1 MPPHRQTFHYPRKLK
16 YMAESAASQSHPLDT
31 MLAVSDVIQNDRL
44 AQLYTRVLTL
54 DSPTVEELA
63 EGVESSTTTVYEDV
77 NHLVAIGLL
86 ERVTETQPHR
96 YRASRV
102 DMTIQAGGESFQIT
116 PTLLVALADG
126 QSNEN
131 ISLYTD
137 RHGVSG
143 LATAIEYARAYTQSK
158 MNARIMAR
166 EQDMPVLEA
175 ETILQELQEI
185 ILEAEPDISTHL
197 DIEELDAVVDERME

>member
-1 MPPHRQTFHYPRKLK
+1 
-16 YMAESAASQSHPLDT
+16 MAESAVSHSHPLDT
-31 MLAVSDVIQNDRL
+31 MLAVSDVIQNNRL
-44 AQLYTRVLTL
+44 AQLYTRVLDL
-54 DSPTVEELA
+54 DAPTVEELA
-63 EGVESSTTTVYEDV
+63 EGLESSTTTVYDDV
-77 NHLVAIGLL
+77 KHLVEIGLL

-102 DMTIQAGGESFQIT
+102 DMTIQADGETFQIT
-116 PTLLVALADG
+116 PTLLVALAER

-131 ISLYTD
+131 INLYID

-143 LATAIEYARAYTQSK
+143 LATAIEYARAYAQSK

-166 EQDMPVLEA
+166 EQEIPVLEA

-185 ILEAEPDISTHL
+185 ILDAEPDISTSL
-197 DIEELDAVVDERME
+197 DIDELDAAVDDRLDE

>member
-1 MPPHRQTFHYPRKLK
+1 MV
-16 YMAESAASQSHPLDT
+16 ESAVSHPLDT
-31 MLAVSDVIQNDRL
+31 MLAVSDVIQNNRL
-44 AQLYTRVLTL
+44 ARLYARAFEL

-63 EGVESSTTTVYEDV
+63 VGLESSTTTVYEDV
-77 NHLVAIGLL
+77 KHLVDIGLL

-102 DMTIQAGGESFQIT
+102 DLTIQADGETFRIT
-116 PTLLVALADG
+116 PILLVALAER
-126 QSNEN
+126 QTNEN
-131 ISLYTD
+131 INLYLD

-166 EQDMPVLEA
+166 EQEIPVLEA

-185 ILEAEPDISTHL
+185 ILDAEPDISTSL
-197 DIEELDAVVDERME
+197 DIDELDAAVDDRLDE

>member
-1 MPPHRQTFHYPRKLK
+1 
-16 YMAESAASQSHPLDT
+16 MAESAVSQSHPLDT
-31 MLAVSDVIQNDRL
+31 MLAVSDVIRNDRL
-44 AQLYTRVLTL
+44 AQLYARVLEL

-63 EGVESSTTTVYEDV
+63 EGIKSSTTTVYEDIK
-77 NHLVAIGLL
+77 HLVEIGLL

-102 DMTIQAGGESFQIT
+102 DMTIQAGGETFQIT
-116 PTLLVALADG
+116 PTLLVALAER

-131 ISLYTD
+131 ISLYID

-166 EQDMPVLEA
+166 EQDISVLEA

-185 ILEAEPDISTHL
+185 ILEAEPDISTSL
-197 DIEELDAVVDERME
+197 DIEELDAAVDERLEK

>member
-1 MPPHRQTFHYPRKLK
+1 
-16 YMAESAASQSHPLDT
+16 
-31 MLAVSDVIQNDRL
+31 MLAVSDVIRNDRL
-44 AQLYTRVLTL
+44 ARLYSRVLEC

-63 EGVESSTTTVYEDV
+63 GGIESSTTTVYEDV
-77 NHLVAIGLL
+77 KHLVEIGLL
-86 ERVTETQPHR
+86 ERVTETQPYR

-102 DMTIQAGGESFQIT
+102 DMTIQASGETFQIT
-116 PTLLVALADG
+116 PTLLVALAER

-131 ISLYTD
+131 ISLYID

-166 EQDMPVLEA
+166 EQDIPVLEA

-185 ILEAEPDISTHL
+185 ILETEPDTATSL
-197 DIEELDAVVDERME
+197 DIEELDAAVDERMDE

>member
-1 MPPHRQTFHYPRKLK
+1 
-16 YMAESAASQSHPLDT
+16 
-31 MLAVSDVIQNDRL
+31 MLAVSDVIRNDRL
-44 AQLYTRVLTL
+44 AQLYARVLEL

-63 EGVESSTTTVYEDV
+63 EGIESSTTTVYEDIK
-77 NHLVAIGLL
+77 HLVEIGLL

-102 DMTIQAGGESFQIT
+102 DMTIQAGGETFQIT
-116 PTLLVALADG
+116 PTLLVALAER

-131 ISLYTD
+131 ISLYID

-166 EQDMPVLEA
+166 EQDISVLEA

-185 ILEAEPDISTHL
+185 ILEAEPDISTSL
-197 DIEELDAVVDERME
+197 DIEELDAAVDERLEK